1 MSFVKT
7 LKKALGFSDSEMEEE
22 ELEGIDARVTP
33 LRSRSEKDCAI
44 SQEEQP
50 AVVQPNLEETGIC
63 RSDAQ
68 ADAVAKG
75 DIASE
80 KNITPDAIFES
91 VVKIFNEAL
100 PDFLHSSVDEKSQRE
115 YLYSALDASMKSYIE
130 SLSDRV
136 NRDCS
141 HRFENER
148 RNMQIEMDEL
158 RKKVQ
163 KEETD
168 SSESKKLQLSAERQK
183 RALNERLHELEKQLS
198 TLQAE
203 NEQYVLENKSLMN
216 KLRVSSLTGGVSDGQ
231 TDTAMME
238 KMEELAHGIETLQAE
253 LSAQK
258 ELTAKA
264 EREAKENLVALDMN
278 RRKFTSSTESWQ
290 TEIAEK
296 DEQIAAARAQA
307 DKLVLEVGKLNE
319 ALEQAKI
326 KDEFGG
332 AMINDLQG
340 KVVEARDEAE
350 AIRCKLVDAEAELA
364 SLRVEHTRLE
374 AERASLSERLDEANE
389 SLRVVEEMHGQLDKL
404 EDARKQNESVQ
415 RHQKDEIHA
424 LTEQLKRHEL
434 EKAEYVEAMIIKEN
448 TIRNLEDQADSLRKT
463 IENNQYEHARS
474 ENVLRAEI
482 DRLKSIVVKSED
494 KTSNYPSGSETLSFA
509 SEPMVSDGDTLE
521 VFPATSRQ
529 ETAGSKTPNDAG
541 DIKRKGGKRGRK
553 PKVRISA
560 IDETIEETD
569 WLIATPPAGKK
580 PQQPRQDNSNEFG
593 YKEPDRKITPDHPAQ
608 MSLW

>member
-168 SSESKKLQLSAERQK
+168 SSESKKLPNVR
-183 RALNERLHELEKQLS
+183 N
-198 TLQAE
+198 
-203 NEQYVLENKSLMN
+203 
-216 KLRVSSLTGGVSDGQ
+216 
-231 TDTAMME
+231 
-238 KMEELAHGIETLQAE
+238 AH
-253 LSAQK
+253 
-258 ELTAKA
+258 
-264 EREAKENLVALDMN
+264 
-278 RRKFTSSTESWQ
+278 
-290 TEIAEK
+290 
-296 DEQIAAARAQA
+296 
-307 DKLVLEVGKLNE
+307 
-319 ALEQAKI
+319 
-326 KDEFGG
+326 
-332 AMINDLQG
+332 
-340 KVVEARDEAE
+340 
-350 AIRCKLVDAEAELA
+350 
-364 SLRVEHTRLE
+364 
-374 AERASLSERLDEANE
+374 
-389 SLRVVEEMHGQLDKL
+389 
-404 EDARKQNESVQ
+404 
-415 RHQKDEIHA
+415 
-424 LTEQLKRHEL
+424 
-434 EKAEYVEAMIIKEN
+434 
-448 TIRNLEDQADSLRKT
+448 
-463 IENNQYEHARS
+463 
-474 ENVLRAEI
+474 
-482 DRLKSIVVKSED
+482 
-494 KTSNYPSGSETLSFA
+494 
-509 SEPMVSDGDTLE
+509 
-521 VFPATSRQ
+521 
-529 ETAGSKTPNDAG
+529 
-541 DIKRKGGKRGRK
+541 
-553 PKVRISA
+553 
-560 IDETIEETD
+560 
-569 WLIATPPAGKK
+569 
-580 PQQPRQDNSNEFG
+580 
-593 YKEPDRKITPDHPAQ
+593 
-608 MSLW
+608 

>member
-1 MSFVKT
+1 MRGGV
-7 LKKALGFSDSEMEEE
+7 
-22 ELEGIDARVTP
+22 
-33 LRSRSEKDCAI
+33 
-44 SQEEQP
+44 
-50 AVVQPNLEETGIC
+50 
-63 RSDAQ
+63 
-68 ADAVAKG
+68 G

-374 AERASLSERLDEANE
+374 AERDSLSERLDGAN
-389 SLRVVEEMHGQLDKL
+389 
-404 EDARKQNESVQ
+404 
-415 RHQKDEIHA
+415 
-424 LTEQLKRHEL
+424 
-434 EKAEYVEAMIIKEN
+434 
-448 TIRNLEDQADSLRKT
+448 
-463 IENNQYEHARS
+463 
-474 ENVLRAEI
+474 
-482 DRLKSIVVKSED
+482 
-494 KTSNYPSGSETLSFA
+494 
-509 SEPMVSDGDTLE
+509 
-521 VFPATSRQ
+521 
-529 ETAGSKTPNDAG
+529 
-541 DIKRKGGKRGRK
+541 
-553 PKVRISA
+553 
-560 IDETIEETD
+560 
-569 WLIATPPAGKK
+569 
-580 PQQPRQDNSNEFG
+580 
-593 YKEPDRKITPDHPAQ
+593 
-608 MSLW
+608 